1 MCVCVGHKEQ
11 TVASYKYINSP
22 TLIVNGLFD
31 NNDLKLLKDCF
42 GGTLPTSTVTF
53 PETTVACD
61 NDDRDVRLQNT
72 VILGLTCSPYRFY
85 SDILFECSS
94 ARHHF
99 DVLVNGA
106 YNLPGDRY
114 SCSESIII
122 SNRSSSTT
130 SNVVPIMII
139 PSVAMTTDEFWL
151 QNPVPNCTR
160 TVDSI
165 PTVRPSMIP
174 TMAPVL
180 VASNPSS
187 PVVVV
192 PNAPILVDNNNSS
205 SPTTAEQ
212 NNKSGVNSSVLAVV
226 GGIVGGIAISLIVFF
241 VYRKGQRDG
250 STSGSGTT
258 GSKYH
263 PATSA
268 GTSTRTDQLT
278 GGHNSD
284 HLTRT
289 SGSSTTNKHSSPSV
303 ATTTPSSSSSPTRR
317 PTTVATNYVIDYKDQ
332 ARSVVDPTVPV
343 RDSARRRIEAL
354 PMAQAVPIPMDD
366 AATVTSPRT
375 TTNPTIPSDPT
386 TLFDV

>member
-1 MCVCVGHKEQ
+1 M
-11 TVASYKYINSP
+11 
-22 TLIVNGLFD
+22 
-31 NNDLKLLKDCF
+31 
-42 GGTLPTSTVTF
+42 
-53 PETTVACD
+53 ACD

-72 VILGLTCSPYRFY
+72 VILGLTCSPYGIIY
-85 SDILFECSS
+85 SDVLFECSS

-151 QNPVPNCTR
+151 QNPVSNCTR

-174 TMAPVL
+174 TMSPVL
-180 VASNPSS
+180 VTLNSSS
-187 PVVVV
+187 PVAVV
-192 PNAPILVDNNNSS
+192 PNAPILVN
-205 SPTTAEQ
+205 

-226 GGIVGGIAISLIVFF
+226 GGIVGGIVISLIVFF

-250 STSGSGTT
+250 SASGSGTT

-289 SGSSTTNKHSSPSV
+289 SGSSTTNKQSSPSV

-343 RDSARRRIEAL
+343 RDTARRRIEAL
-354 PMAQAVPIPMDD
+354 PMARAVPIPMDD

-375 TTNPTIPSDPT
+375 TTNPTMPADPT